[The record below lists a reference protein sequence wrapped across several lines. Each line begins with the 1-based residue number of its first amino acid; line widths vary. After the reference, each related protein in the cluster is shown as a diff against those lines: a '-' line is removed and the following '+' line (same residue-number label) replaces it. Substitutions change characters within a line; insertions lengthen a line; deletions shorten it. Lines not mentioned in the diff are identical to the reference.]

1 MRAAPTD
8 CAPPHTAC
16 PQGGCGAG
24 RLDREPKAMSA
35 GGSCGPTIRAA
46 MAAGCESAP
55 SVYPAARHSDSMC
68 DAIWGPEAL
77 YRSAC
82 KCFKGV
88 GRKHSTQ
95 SYKLHVISNTV
106 NLAKAHRDGKYKEK
120 PPKVVPIQ
128 YPKKR
133 TAMSISLV
141 DRVTQRS
148 FNDLSLYPQA
158 TKRFI
163 YANYACQKGKG
174 TDAARKYY
182 AAMLHRAWLK
192 YGTADFRIV
201 VVDVKGYYD
210 NMDHETTNAMFA
222 KMCDPWT
229 AAQATRTLDRQYKG
243 DRGYN
248 PGSQMV
254 QIAGISY
261 LDRLDHYMK
270 EVLRRKLY
278 IRYMDDMHIVAKD
291 EADAA
296 HVMEEVSAQLKK
308 VGLFAHPVKSRIVD
322 AREGAVFLGFLHRVA
337 DGGKVLVSCDSAKVK
352 ANRRKMRRIANK
364 IMRRQAHRTALAE
377 SWQSMYNHLA
387 KGNSK
392 RLERRMTEFYNNLE
406 KEIEGAIP

>member
-1 MRAAPTD
+1 MR
-8 CAPPHTAC
+8 
-16 PQGGCGAG
+16 
-24 RLDREPKAMSA
+24 
-35 GGSCGPTIRAA
+35 
-46 MAAGCESAP
+46 
-55 SVYPAARHSDSMC
+55 

-77 YRSAC
+77 YRSAY

-95 SYKLHVISNTV
+95 SYKLHVISNIV

-120 PPKVVPIQ
+120 PPKVVQIH

-133 TAMSISLV
+133 TALSISLV

-174 TDAARKYY
+174 TDAAREYY

-210 NMDHETTNAMFA
+210 NMDHATTNAMFA
-222 KMCDPWT
+222 EMCDPWT
-229 AAQATRTLDRQYKG
+229 AAQVTRTLDKQYKG
-243 DRGYN
+243 DKGYN

-261 LDRLDHYMK
+261 LNKLDHYMK

-278 IRYMDDMHIVAKD
+278 IRYMDDTHIVAKD

-296 HVMEEVSAQLKK
+296 YVMKEVSAQLKK

-322 AREGAVFLGFLHRVA
+322 AREGTVFLGFLHRVA
-337 DGGKVLVSCDSAKVK
+337 DNGKVLVSCDPAKVK

-364 IMRRQAHRTALAE
+364 TICRRLHRTALAE
-377 SWQSMYNHLA
+377 SWQSMHNHIA

-392 RLERRMTEFYNNLE
+392 RLERRMTELYNNLE
-406 KEIEGAIP
+406 KEIEGATT

>member
-1 MRAAPTD
+1 
-8 CAPPHTAC
+8 
-16 PQGGCGAG
+16 
-24 RLDREPKAMSA
+24 MSA
-35 GGSCGPTIRAA
+35 SGSCRSTIRAA
-46 MAAGCESAP
+46 MAAGRESAP
-55 SVYPAARHSDSMC
+55 SVYPAARLSNSMC

-120 PPKVVPIQ
+120 PPKVVSIQ

-133 TAMSISLV
+133 TALSISLV

-148 FNDLSLYPQA
+148 LNDLSLYPQT
-158 TKRFI
+158 TKRFV

-182 AAMLHRAWLK
+182 AAMLHRAWLR
-192 YGTADFRIV
+192 YRTADFRIV

-210 NMDHETTNAMFA
+210 SMDHETTNAMFA
-222 KMCDPWT
+222 EMCDPWT
-229 AAQATRTLDRQYKG
+229 AAQVMRTLDKQYKG
-243 DRGYN
+243 DKGYS

-261 LDRLDHYMK
+261 LDRMDHYMK

-278 IRYMDDMHIVAKD
+278 IRYMDDIHIVAKD

-296 HVMEEVSAQLKK
+296 YVMEKVSAQLKK
-308 VGLFAHPVKSRIVD
+308 VGLSAHPVKSRIVD
-322 AREGAVFLGFLHRVA
+322 AREGTVFLGFLHRVA
-337 DGGKVLVSCDSAKVK
+337 DSGKVLVSCAPAKVK

-364 IMRRQAHRTALAE
+364 IIRRRVHKTALAE

-392 RLERRMTEFYNNLE
+392 RLERRMTDFYHNLE
-406 KEIEGAIP
+406 KEIEGTST